1 MNELQL
7 RQQCTQ
13 FFHGHHAAR
22 PAVSFSAMSAWCAQ
36 HEVGMDVYG
45 KGDFVQ
51 EFEAKIA
58 DLTGYPAA
66 MFCITG
72 TMAQMIALK
81 LACERHASDVVGLHA
96 SSHILLHEQNNYQHL
111 QLYKVQHLGEPYRP
125 WLASDLAAV
134 PCPLA
139 CAAYELP
146 MREIGGQMPS
156 WQDLLEV
163 KKLARTRGIHLH
175 MDGARLWEAAN
186 AYGKPIAEVCE
197 GFDSCYV
204 SFYKGIAGMG
214 GAMLL
219 GSEEFISQA
228 RVWMHRFG
236 GSVIHRLPYVVS
248 AAMQFDTRLA
258 AMPLYLRRAQEFA
271 RLIAQ
276 QPQLRIN
283 PAQPQC
289 NLFHLY
295 FPASSSQVNT
305 IRNQIADEERVWL
318 FSNARNTAL
327 PNQSMVELYCGDNL
341 LAFDLPTIARILQ
354 LFVDK
359 LEALQAVNYS

>member
-1 MNELQL
+1 MNDLQL
-7 RQQCTQ
+7 RQQCTH
-13 FFHGHHAAR
+13 FFHGHRAPTPAA
-22 PAVSFSAMSAWCAQ
+22 SFSAMAAWCEQ
-36 HEVGMDVYG
+36 HAVELDIYG
-45 KGDFVQ
+45 KGDYLQ
-51 EFEAKIA
+51 AFEAKIA
-58 DLTGYPAA
+58 ALTGYPAA

-81 LACERHASDVVGLHA
+81 LACQQHACDVVGLHA
-96 SSHILLHEQNNYQHL
+96 SSHILLHEHNNYQHL
-111 QLYKVQHLGEPYRP
+111 QLYKVQNLGEPYRP

-134 PCPLA
+134 PHQLA
-139 CAAYELP
+139 CAVYELP

-156 WQDLLEV
+156 WQDLGEI
-163 KKLARTRGIHLH
+163 KNLARTRGMHLH

-186 AYGKPIAEVCE
+186 AYGKPLAEVCA

-219 GSEEFISQA
+219 GSDEFISQA

-236 GSVIHRLPYVVS
+236 GNVIHRLPYVAS
-248 AAMQFDTRLA
+248 AAMQFDARLA
-258 AMPLYLRRAQEFA
+258 AMPHYLRRAHEFA
-271 RLIAQ
+271 NIIARH
-276 QPQLRIN
+276 PQLRIN

-295 FPASSSQVNT
+295 FPANSSQVNA
-305 IRNQIADEERVWL
+305 IRNHIAEQEQVWL
-318 FSNARNTAL
+318 FGNARDTTL

-341 LAFDLPTIARILQ
+341 LALDLGRIAQVLQ
-354 LFVDK
+354 LFVDRLLA
-359 LEALQAVNYS
+359 LEAFNLS